1 MIGKEEIKSFIE
13 GRNPEK
19 YIIAIEGDRSTN
31 YVDVFYNDPEKGKY
45 MVRDKYKPF
54 LWANIDILSKLYG
67 GNRNVIKDKCKQYG
81 ITIKK
86 LITEDVNGF
95 EPERLRNGYKF
106 IVQTK
111 KSFYDISNF
120 FKYGGVNIY
129 GSKDVVTLS
138 PEEQYMIQTSKR
150 LFKGM
155 DSYDDVLR
163 LQYDIETTGLSAKSD
178 YTYAI
183 GCKTNKGF
191 EKIFRLGD
199 YDLDTLEEK
208 ESLMYIDFFQTLR
221 DINPDIIG
229 TYNGEFFDWVFILER
244 FEILGLDKDLVV
256 KTLSEDKPICRYK
269 STLKLGQETENFLQ
283 TKMYGTNIID
293 ISHSVKKAKAINSEI
308 KGWSLKYI
316 TKYAELNKENRV
328 YINGN
333 NIHKTYISEESHA
346 LNEQNGDWYVITDK
360 TPLKE
365 GYDVVTG
372 RYIADRYLLDD
383 IYETECVDFHFN
395 QAAFLVSKLTP
406 TTYTR
411 SITMG
416 SASLWKLI
424 LCAWS
429 YENGL
434 AVPEY
439 QPKQKFTGGLS
450 RLLET
455 GFAENVA
462 KLDYAALYPNIE
474 LTWDIFPDLDITSVM
489 KGMLLY
495 IAETRD
501 EYKELKNHYTSIG
514 DKKIASF
521 YDTQQLPL
529 KILANSFFGAFGA
542 PYIFNWGDVNC
553 AEETTCRGRQYLR
566 LMVSHFHEKYKFKP
580 LVGDSVTKD
589 TWVYIKYHKNKQV
602 SILPIEK
609 IFDDNS
615 EGLIIVEN
623 QHRDFNNKDYDV
635 LTRNGWKGI
644 NYVYRHKTNKPIYE
658 ISTNNRY
665 TVRVTEDHSV
675 FSNGVKVLPS
685 SLLIGC
691 VVDLYGGKSDT
702 VIGNTICDDY
712 DDYVYDISTHDG
724 SFIGGKGMLCL
735 SNTDGFN
742 FAIPKEVDEIEYLCQ
757 GMHRLTEKNKGKLL
771 KGLDAV
777 VADFNERYM
786 LGRMGLDIDD
796 ICTET
801 INFTRKN
808 YANNIL
814 KFGKDG
820 STYVKMKMVGNTLKS
835 GSLPKFIEEFI
846 NKGVKYLM
854 SKQPKEFVDLYYSIV
869 DDLYSYKIPVAKLA
883 SKSKVKLSKEEY
895 LKYIKGVNKA
905 GNNMSRQAHMELVL
919 KEDLNVGL
927 GDTIYYYNIGKTKS
941 VSDIKNDK
949 KNNVIIFNCEL
960 VSNDIIEYNPDHI
973 ETNYNIPKYIDM
985 LNTKLK
991 TLLVV
996 FSKDVREKLPVKVSK
1011 DKKTKEYVLSEKYIF
1026 TDEDLSLISGVPI
1039 EDVNQDTYDDMM
1051 VMEDKEVK
1059 FWLKVDKIPNNICEN
1074 VYKERVVLYNNTMLD
1089 RKITIFNEYT
1099 EKLNEVKLSL
1109 SAKDYQDLT
1118 VNGVIPKKITNHF
1131 NINEETL
1138 DLYIDDYFLGHIIIG
1153 NLSEL

>member
-1 MIGKEEIKSFIE
+1 MIDKQEIKSFIE

-45 MVRDKYKPF
+45 MMRDKYKPF

-67 GNRNVIKDKCKQYG
+67 GNRNIIKEKCKQYD

-86 LITEDVNGF
+86 LRTEDANGF
-95 EPERLRNGYKF
+95 EPERLKNGYKF

-111 KSFYDISNF
+111 KSFYDLTNF

-163 LQYDIETTGLSAKSD
+163 LQLDIETTGLLSKDS

-183 GCKTNKGF
+183 GCRTNKGF
-191 EKIFRLGD
+191 KKIFRLED
-199 YDLDTLEEK
+199 YDFDTLEEK
-208 ESLMYIDFFQTLR
+208 ESLMYIDFFQTVR
-221 DINPDIIG
+221 VINPDIIG
-229 TYNGEFFDWVFILER
+229 TYNGEFFDWTFILER
-244 FEILGLDKDLVV
+244 FEILGLDKDLVI
-256 KTLSEDKPICRYK
+256 KTLLDDKPISRYK

-328 YINGN
+328 YINGD
-333 NIHKTYISEESHA
+333 NIHKTYISKEPHAFNEE
-346 LNEQNGDWYVITDK
+346 NGDWYIITDK

-365 GYDVVTG
+365 GYNTVTG
-372 RYIADRYLLDD
+372 QYIADRYLLDD

-406 TTYTR
+406 TTYSR

-429 YENGL
+429 YENNL

-474 LTWDIFPDLDITSVM
+474 LTWDIFPDLDITGVM

-501 EYKELKNHYTSIG
+501 EYKELKNHYASIG
-514 DKKIASF
+514 DKKTSSF

-580 LVGDSVTKD
+580 LVGD
-589 TWVYIKYHKNKQV
+589 
-602 SILPIEK
+602 
-609 IFDDNS
+609 
-615 EGLIIVEN
+615 
-623 QHRDFNNKDYDV
+623 
-635 LTRNGWKGI
+635 
-644 NYVYRHKTNKPIYE
+644 
-658 ISTNNRY
+658 
-665 TVRVTEDHSV
+665 
-675 FSNGVKVLPS
+675 
-685 SLLIGC
+685 
-691 VVDLYGGKSDT
+691 
-702 VIGNTICDDY
+702 
-712 DDYVYDISTHDG
+712 
-724 SFIGGKGMLCL
+724 
-735 SNTDGFN
+735 TDGFN

-757 GMHRLTEKNKGKLL
+757 GTHRLTEKNKGKLL
-771 KGLDAV
+771 RGLDAV
-777 VADFNERYM
+777 VADFNEKYM
-786 LGRMGLDIDD
+786 IGRMGLDIDD

-808 YANNIL
+808 YSNNIL

-835 GSLPKFIEEFI
+835 GSLPKFMEEFI

-854 SKQPKEFVDLYYSIV
+854 SKQPREFVNLYYSIV
-869 DDLYSYKIPVAKLA
+869 DDLYNYNIPVSKLA
-883 SKSKVKLSKEEY
+883 SKSRVKLSKEEY
-895 LKYIKGVNKA
+895 LEYIKGFNKA

-919 KEDLNVGL
+919 KENLNVGL

-949 KNNVIIFNCEL
+949 VNNIIKFNCKL
-960 VSNDIIEYNPDHI
+960 VSNDIIEYTPEHI
-973 ETNYNIPKYIDM
+973 ETDYNIPKYIDM

-991 TLLVV
+991 TLMVV
-996 FSKDVREKLPVKVSK
+996 FNKDVRVKLPVKITK
-1011 DKKTKEYVLSEKYIF
+1011 DKKTKEFILSDKYMF
-1026 TDEDLSLISGVPI
+1026 TDEDLTLISGVPI
-1039 EDVNQDTYDDMM
+1039 EEENQDSYDDMM
-1051 VMEDKEVK
+1051 IMEDKEVK
-1059 FWLKVDKIPNNICEN
+1059 FWLKVNKVPNNMDET
-1074 VYKERVVLYNNTMLD
+1074 VYYQRVELYHKNMQERRGL
-1089 RKITIFNEYT
+1089 IFNEYI
-1099 EKLNEVKLSL
+1099 EKLNKIKPKL
-1109 SAKDYQDLT
+1109 SAKDYQNLM
-1118 VNGVIPKKITNHF
+1118 VNGTIPKKITNHF
-1131 NINEETL
+1131 KVNEETL
-1138 DLYIDDYFLGHIIIG
+1138 DLYIDDYFLGDIVIA
-1153 NLSEL
+1153 NLSDI